1 MKTPRQIVVATSN
14 PGKLREIRAVLGS
27 VGVELAGLEDFP
39 GIAEPQEHGAT
50 FAENARAKAVYYS
63 LATGWWCLA
72 DDSGLEVDALGGEP
86 GVRIARYAADRV
98 GAGALRDVIDAANNA
113 KLLEGLAGVED
124 SRRTARFICHLALA
138 EGQRVIVE
146 TFDTFEGFIAR
157 QPSGS
162 NGFGYDPPFFLPD
175 RGCTSAQLA
184 PEEKNLISHRGKALR
199 HFASLLKNILVGRAI

>member
-1 MKTPRQIVVATSN
+1 MRGPKRSTIR
-14 PGKLREIRAVLGS
+14 LRPAGGAWPTTAAWRWTRWGASRAS
-27 VGVELAGLEDFP
+27 A
-39 GIAEPQEHGAT
+39 A
-50 FAENARAKAVYYS
+50 
-63 LATGWWCLA
+63 
-72 DDSGLEVDALGGEP
+72 
-86 GVRIARYAADRV
+86 ARYAADRV
-98 GAGALRDVIDAANNA
+98 GAGAPRDVIDAANNA

-162 NGFGYDPPFFLPD
+162 NGFGYDPLFFLPD